1 MKQTDTPGKSFRLEL
16 NRNCGRY
23 DGKSVEFI
31 YDLDGNLLLLT
42 GQFGVHITPEFGC
55 LDIHYTGRLHP
66 FDPPCSEYV
75 FHLSQAHL
83 KSTVAATK
91 PGSKADFLME
101 RPLLACE
108 CVKSDFADRIA
119 SAPLPA

>member
-1 MKQTDTPGKSFRLEL
+1 MIEGKF
-16 NRNCGRY
+16 
-23 DGKSVEFI
+23 
-31 YDLDGNLLLLT
+31 
-42 GQFGVHITPEFGC
+42 
-55 LDIHYTGRLHP
+55 
-66 FDPPCSEYV
+66 
-75 FHLSQAHL
+75 

-101 RPLLACE
+101 KPLLACE